1 MDVTRE
7 YGYREIPD
15 GLYPAKGGESSLLF
29 DRDGNLAGHA
39 PFHPTDGDEP
49 SETQLNDERGPA
61 SSALVVLAAGAAVVA
76 LTLGAR
82 KVLRLARNRRLAAVD
97 HVLGEDAEVGAPVD
111 ATGDAEI
118 DPQDA
123 LVADVLALCDE
134 TGAAMRAYRDRRLE
148 PLEEPDDDDASR
160 AQRAEQG

>member
-15 GLYPAKGGESSLLF
+15 GLTPAKGGESSLLF

-39 PFHPTDGDEP
+39 PFYPADEDEP
-49 SETQLNDERGPA
+49 SDAELDDERGPA
-61 SSALVVLAAGAAVVA
+61 ATALVVLAAGAAVVA
-76 LTLGAR
+76 LTLGVR
-82 KVLRLARNRRLAAVD
+82 KMLRLARNRRFAAVD
-97 HVLGEDAEVGAPVD
+97 DVLGGVAELGAPVD
-111 ATGDAEI
+111 AERDVEL

-134 TGAAMRAYRDRRLE
+134 TGAAMREYRDRRLE
-148 PLEEPDDDDASR
+148 PIEEPEDDDASR
-160 AQRAEQG
+160 AHRAEQG